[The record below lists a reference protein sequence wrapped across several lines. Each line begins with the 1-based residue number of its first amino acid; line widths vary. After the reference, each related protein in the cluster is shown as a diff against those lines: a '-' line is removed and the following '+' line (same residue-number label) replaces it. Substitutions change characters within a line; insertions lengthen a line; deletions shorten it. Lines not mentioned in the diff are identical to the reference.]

1 MICQNRPSQDGARAT
16 AGAGASPAAQPAGVS
31 RGGRC
36 VWRAVLAPAAAL
48 LLLALAGAVQSQAE
62 EYPTRAVRVIVPFPP
77 GSSADVNARQL
88 GKALSERLRQPVVV
102 ENRAGANGIVGTE
115 AVARARPDGY
125 TIGFVTGHVVAVNPH
140 LVKNLSF
147 DPLTDFV
154 PVLVT
159 GRSPAILVVSSASPY
174 RTLKDLLEAARRS
187 PGKLSY
193 GSSGEGS
200 PQFIMAKKLE
210 RMAGIEA
217 VHVPYK
223 GETPALQDLMGGSI
237 DFCFGFPAGTL
248 HLVQGGRL
256 RALAVTTARRLA
268 AFPDIPT
275 VAESGLAGYE
285 ESTLGAYLVPRG
297 TPPAIVQRLNTE
309 FRAALDSV
317 RAEFT
322 GRGSEV
328 TGTSSE
334 EAASLIRAEHAK
346 YGKLVAELGLKS
358 Q

>member
-1 MICQNRPSQDGARAT
+1 MLRAWGVVGLVRGA
-16 AGAGASPAAQPAGVS
+16 AGLAAVAGVLLA
-31 RGGRC
+31 
-36 VWRAVLAPAAAL
+36 AVAAAP
-48 LLLALAGAVQSQAE
+48 LAGAE
-62 EYPTRAVRVIVPFPP
+62 DYPARTVRVIVPFPP
-77 GSSADVNARQL
+77 GSSSDVNARQL
-88 GKALSERLRQPVVV
+88 GKVLSERLRQSVVI
-102 ENRAGANGIVGTE
+102 ENRPGANGIVGTE
-115 AVARARPDGY
+115 ALARAKPDGY

-147 DPLTDFV
+147 DPLADFV

-159 GRSPAILVVSSASPY
+159 GRSPAILVVSAASPY
-174 RTLKDLLEAARRS
+174 RSLKDLLEAGRRS
-187 PGKLSY
+187 PGKLTY

-210 RMAGIEA
+210 RMAGMEA

-248 HLVQGGRL
+248 PHLQGGRL
-256 RALAVTTARRLA
+256 RALAVTTPRRLA

-309 FRAALDSV
+309 FRAALEV
-317 RAEFT
+317 MRAEFT

-334 EAASLIRAEHAK
+334 EAAAQIRAEHAR
-346 YGKLVAELGLKS
+346 YGKLVVELGLRP

>member
-1 MICQNRPSQDGARAT
+1 MRESERIMSRVAAVAAVAGLVI
-16 AGAGASPAAQPAGVS
+16 AGAGSAP
-31 RGGRC
+31 
-36 VWRAVLAPAAAL
+36 LA
-48 LLLALAGAVQSQAE
+48 QAE
-62 EYPTRAVRVIVPFPP
+62 DYPVRAVRVIVPFPP

-88 GKALSERLRQPVVV
+88 GKVLSERLRQPVVI
-102 ENRAGANGIVGTE
+102 ENRPGANGIVGAE
-115 AVARARPDGY
+115 ALARAKPDGY
-125 TIGFVTGHVVAVNPH
+125 TVGFVTGHVVAVNPH
-140 LVKNLSF
+140 LVKNLAF
-147 DPLTDFV
+147 DPLADFA

-159 GRSPAILVVSSASPY
+159 GRSPALLVVSAASPY
-174 RTLKDLLEAARRS
+174 RSVKDLLEAGRRS
-187 PGKLSY
+187 PGKLTY

-210 RMAGIEA
+210 RMAAMEA

-248 HLVQGGRL
+248 PHLQGGRL

-275 VAESGLAGYE
+275 LAESGLAGYE

-297 TPPAIVQRLNTE
+297 TPPAIVQRLNAD
-309 FRAALDSV
+309 FRAALEV
-317 RAEFT
+317 MRAEFT

-328 TGTSSE
+328 TGTSPE
-334 EAASLIRAEHAK
+334 EAAALIRAEHAR
-346 YGKLVAELGLKS
+346 YGKLVAELGLRP

>member
-1 MICQNRPSQDGARAT
+1 MPDVGQVVKR
-16 AGAGASPAAQPAGVS
+16 V
-31 RGGRC
+31 RG
-36 VWRAVLAPAAAL
+36 AAAL
-48 LLLALAGAVQSQAE
+48 AVAGLLLAATVAAPLARAE
-62 EYPTRAVRVIVPFPP
+62 DYPARPVRVIVPFPP
-77 GSSADVNARQL
+77 GSSSDVNARQL
-88 GKALSERLRQPVVV
+88 GKVLSERLHRSVVI
-102 ENRAGANGIVGTE
+102 ENRPGANGIVGTE
-115 AVARARPDGY
+115 ALARSRPDGY

-147 DPLTDFV
+147 DPLNDFV

-159 GRSPAILVVSSASPY
+159 GRSPAILVVSAASPY
-174 RTLKDLLEAARRS
+174 RTLKDLLEAGRRS
-187 PGKLSY
+187 PGKLTY

-248 HLVQGGRL
+248 PHLQGGRL
-256 RALAVTTARRLA
+256 RALAVTTPRRLA

-309 FRAALDSV
+309 FRAALEV
-317 RAEFT
+317 MRAEFT

-328 TGTSSE
+328 TGTSPE
-334 EAASLIRAEHAK
+334 EAAAQIRAEHAR
-346 YGKLVAELGLKS
+346 YGKLVAELGLRP

>member
-1 MICQNRPSQDGARAT
+1 MLRAWGLAGVARGAAGLAAVAGVLLAAVAAAPLARAEDY
-16 AGAGASPAAQPAGVS
+16 PA
-31 RGGRC
+31 R
-36 VWRAVLAPAAAL
+36 
-48 LLLALAGAVQSQAE
+48 
-62 EYPTRAVRVIVPFPP
+62 TVRVIVPFPP

-88 GKALSERLRQPVVV
+88 GKVLSERLRQAVVI
-102 ENRAGANGIVGTE
+102 ENRPGANGIVGTE
-115 AVARARPDGY
+115 ALARAKPDGY

-147 DPLTDFV
+147 DPLADFV

-174 RTLKDLLEAARRS
+174 RSLKDLLEAGRRS
-187 PGKLSY
+187 PGKLTY

-248 HLVQGGRL
+248 PHLQGGRL

-275 VAESGLAGYE
+275 LAESGLAGYE

-309 FRAALDSV
+309 FRAALEV
-317 RAEFT
+317 MRAEFT

-328 TGTSSE
+328 TGTSPE
-334 EAASLIRAEHAK
+334 EAAALIRAEHAK
-346 YGKLVAELGLKS
+346 YGKLVGELGLKP

>member
-1 MICQNRPSQDGARAT
+1 MTAMMNALHGSAARWWRALLAAAAAAWLCAAPGAR
-16 AGAGASPAAQPAGVS
+16 
-31 RGGRC
+31 
-36 VWRAVLAPAAAL
+36 LA
-48 LLLALAGAVQSQAE
+48 QAE
-62 EYPTRAVRVIVPFPP
+62 DYPSRPVRVIVPFPA
-77 GSSADVNARQL
+77 GSSSDVNARQL
-88 GKALSERLRQPVVV
+88 GKVLAERLRQPVVI
-102 ENRAGANGIVGTE
+102 ENRPGANGIVGTD
-115 AVARARPDGY
+115 AVAKARPDGY

-140 LVKNLSF
+140 LVKNLGF
-147 DPLTDFV
+147 DPLNDLV
-154 PVLVT
+154 PILVT
-159 GRSPAILVVSSASPY
+159 GRSPAILVVSAASPY
-174 RTLKDLLEAARRS
+174 RSLKDLLEAARRS
-187 PGKLSY
+187 PGKLTY

-248 HLVQGGRL
+248 PHLQGGRL
-256 RALAVTTARRLA
+256 RALGVTTAKRLA

-275 VAESGLAGYE
+275 LAESGLPGYE

-297 TPPAIVQRLNTE
+297 TPPAIVKRLNVE
-309 FRAALDSV
+309 YRAALDV
-317 RAEFT
+317 MRAEFT

-328 TGTSSE
+328 TGTSPE
-334 EAASLIRAEHAK
+334 EAATLIQAEHAK
-346 YGKLVAELGLKS
+346 YGKLVGDMGLRP